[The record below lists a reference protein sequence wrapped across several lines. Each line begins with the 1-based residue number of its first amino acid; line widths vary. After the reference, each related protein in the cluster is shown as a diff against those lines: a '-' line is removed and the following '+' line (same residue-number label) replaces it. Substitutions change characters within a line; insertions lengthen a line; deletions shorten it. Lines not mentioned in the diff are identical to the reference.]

1 MVNICNHTG
10 VLVVLDAH
18 PDGIIYQDMIRDY
31 VQIVRTIY
39 EGLICYCTYGCETLI
54 LKDR

>member
-1 MVNICNHTG
+1 MVKSCNLTG

-18 PDGIIYQDMIRDY
+18 PGGIIYQDMILDY

-39 EGLICYCTYGCETLI
+39 EGMFCHVPIPVTLTLAKI
-54 LKDR
+54 

>member
-1 MVNICNHTG
+1 MVKICNHIG

-39 EGLICYCTYGCETLI
+39 EGMICQYTWRRDVNAY
-54 LKDR
+54 